1 MTGLRLAFRTL
12 FRTPFLTTVAV
23 LSLALGIGANAAIF
37 SLFDQFLL
45 RSIPVQAPDE
55 LVNLGAPG
63 PKPGSQSCGS
73 AGDCDDV
80 FSYAMFRD
88 LEAGETGFSGI
99 AGHRDF
105 GANLAFEGN
114 TVNGSGLLV
123 SGSYFPVLGLQPALG
138 RLLGPEDDRNIGEH
152 YVTVLSHE
160 YWQNDLGRDPGVLN
174 RTLIVNGQPLTVVGV
189 APAGFEGTTL
199 GSEPDIYV
207 PLTMR
212 SVMQPLFDGF
222 ENRRAYWVYVLGRLA
237 PGVTLEQADATL
249 NTLYAGIVNEVEAPL
264 QDGMSAATMERFRT
278 KRATLEPGN
287 RGQSNMQ
294 GEADT
299 PLKLLLSITA
309 LVLLIACAN
318 VANLLMARGV
328 RRAPEMAIRGSL
340 GARRRQLL
348 GQLLA
353 EAVVL
358 ALIGGAASLL
368 VAYWT
373 LRAMG
378 AMMPPEATG
387 MLALSLEPRIFLFT
401 TVVALGTGI
410 LFGLYPALHATR
422 TDLASIVKA
431 DNGQTGG
438 SRRAVRFRG
447 VLVTGQ
453 IALSMT
459 LLVVAGLFLKSLVNV
474 SRVELGIEE
483 EGLLTFAVSPELNGY
498 EPVRSA
504 ELFRRVSE
512 ELSAV
517 PGVTA
522 VSSSMVPILS
532 GSSWGTDVRVE
543 GWESGPDIDSNSRF
557 NAVGPTYFSALGMPL
572 LAGREFTEIDGPG
585 APQVAVVNEAFTRKF
600 NLDGARAVG
609 RWMSTGGGEGD
620 ELDIQI
626 VGVVQDAKYN
636 DVKSEVPPLFFL
648 PARQDTTL
656 GGLNFYVRT
665 AGDAGP
671 VLSAIPDLVRSL
683 DPNLPVEGL
692 QRLETQIKE
701 NVFVDR
707 LITTFASAFAVLAT
721 LLAAVGLYGVLAY
734 TVAQRTR
741 EIGLRMALGAGS
753 RSVRSMVLGQVTR
766 MAVIGG
772 VGGGIA
778 ALFLGR
784 TAGSLLYGIAGHDPY
799 VVLLAAVVLA
809 VVAMGA
815 GYIPARRAA
824 RVDPMV
830 ALRYE

>member
-1 MTGLRLAFRTL
+1 MGVRLAFRTL

-45 RSIPVQAPDE
+45 RSIPVQEPDR

-73 AGDCDDV
+73 AGDCDEV

-88 LEAGETGFSGI
+88 LEAGETGLSGV

-105 GANLAFEGN
+105 GANLSLDGN

-138 RLLGPEDDRNIGEH
+138 RLLGPEDDQNVGEH
-152 YVTVLSHE
+152 FVVVLSHE
-160 YWQNDLGRDPGVLN
+160 YWQNDLGGDPGVLN
-174 RTLIVNGQPLTVVGV
+174 RTMVVNGQPLTVVGV
-189 APAGFEGTTL
+189 APAGFKGTTL
-199 GSEPDIYV
+199 GSEPDIFV
-207 PLTMR
+207 PLSMR
-212 SVMQPLFDGF
+212 QVMQPLFDGF
-222 ENRRAYWVYVLGRLA
+222 ENRRVYWVYVLGRLA
-237 PGVTLEQADATL
+237 PGVSLEQADATL
-249 NTLYAGIVNEVEAPL
+249 NTLYSGIVNDVEAPL
-264 QDGMSAATMERFRT
+264 QDGMSAATMERFRS

-287 RGQSNMQ
+287 RGQSSMQ

-299 PLKLLLSITA
+299 PLTLLLSITG

-328 RRAPEMAIRGSL
+328 RRGPEMAIRGSL
-340 GARRRQLL
+340 GARRGQLLRQLL
-348 GQLLA
+348 TEALLLA
-353 EAVVL
+353 FL
-358 ALIGGAASLL
+358 GGAASLL

-373 LRAMG
+373 LKAMG
-378 AMMPPEATG
+378 AMMPPEAAG
-387 MLALSLEPRIFLFT
+387 MLQLALEPRIFLFT
-401 TVVALGTGI
+401 ALVALGTGI

-422 TDLASIVKA
+422 TDLAAIVKS

-438 SRRAVRFRG
+438 SRKAVRFRG
-447 VLVTGQ
+447 ILVTGQ

-483 EGLLTFAVSPELNGY
+483 EGLLTFAVSPALNGY

-512 ELSAV
+512 ELAAV
-517 PGVTA
+517 PGVTG
-522 VSSSMVPILS
+522 VSSSLVPILS
-532 GSSWGTDVRVE
+532 GNSWGTDVRVE
-543 GWESGPDIDSNSRF
+543 GWETGPDIDSNSRF
-557 NAVGPTYFSALGMPL
+557 NAVGSGYFSTLGMPL
-572 LAGREFTEIDGPG
+572 LAGREFTETDAPG
-585 APQVAVVNEAFTRKF
+585 TPRVAVVNEAFTRKF

-609 RWMSTGGGEGD
+609 RWMDSEGGEGD
-620 ELDIQI
+620 ALGIQI

-636 DVKSEVPPLFFL
+636 DVKSEVPPLFFV
-648 PARQDTTL
+648 PAQQDTTL

-665 AGDAGP
+665 AGDPSP
-671 VLSAIPDLVRSL
+671 VLSAIPEVVRSL

-707 LITTFASAFAVLAT
+707 LITTFASAFAMLAT

-741 EIGLRMALGAGS
+741 EIGLRMALGAGG
-753 RSVRSMVLGQVTR
+753 RTVRRMVLGQVTR

-772 VGGGIA
+772 VVGGVA

-784 TAGSLLYGIAGHDPY
+784 TAGSLLYGIEGHDPY
-799 VVLLAAVVLA
+799 VVILAALVLA
-809 VVAMGA
+809 GVAMGA

-824 RVDPMV
+824 KVHPME